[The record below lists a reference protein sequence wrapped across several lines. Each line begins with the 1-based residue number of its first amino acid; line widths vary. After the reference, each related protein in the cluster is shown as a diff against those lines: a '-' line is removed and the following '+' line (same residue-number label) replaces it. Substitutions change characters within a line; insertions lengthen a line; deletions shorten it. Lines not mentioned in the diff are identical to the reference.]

1 MAIGYEETKS
11 KNMVCLSKI
20 KWKVEE
26 DQSQNMVENWSIQI
40 GFFQKIGHATL
51 AFKENNQDQGKIAS
65 HFILLEEFYLS

>member
-26 DQSQNMVENWSIQI
+26 DQSQNVVEKWSIRTIFKKQI
-40 GFFQKIGHATL
+40 SHATL
-51 AFKENNQDQGKIAS
+51 AFKENNQDQGKIAT
-65 HFILLEEFYLS
+65 HFILLKAFNLS